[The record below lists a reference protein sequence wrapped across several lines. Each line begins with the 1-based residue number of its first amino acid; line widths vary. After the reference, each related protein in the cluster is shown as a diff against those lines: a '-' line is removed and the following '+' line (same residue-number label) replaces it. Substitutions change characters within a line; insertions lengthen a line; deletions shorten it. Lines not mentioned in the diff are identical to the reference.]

1 MLHARGDARA
11 VTLAKRAYDA
21 APNVAEIAD
30 SYGWILVQRDKVPEG
45 IAMLERALAGAPANP
60 DIQYHVAAAYV
71 KSGQS
76 ARGAEI
82 LREVLQSHGKF
93 ASRQEAERLE
103 SSLAN
108 ATPPGGLRPR

>member
-1 MLHARGDARA
+1 
-11 VTLAKRAYDA
+11 
-21 APNVAEIAD
+21 
-30 SYGWILVQRDKVPEG
+30 
-45 IAMLERALAGAPANP
+45 MLERALASAPANP

-76 ARGAEI
+76 ARGAEL
-82 LREVLQSHGKF
+82 LRDVLRSHEKF

-108 ATPPGGLRPR
+108 ATPPGGSPSR